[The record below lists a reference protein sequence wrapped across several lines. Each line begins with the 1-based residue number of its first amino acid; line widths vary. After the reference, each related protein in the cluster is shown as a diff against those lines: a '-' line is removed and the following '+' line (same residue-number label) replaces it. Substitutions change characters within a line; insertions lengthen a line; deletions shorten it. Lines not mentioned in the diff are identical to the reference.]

1 MKIVNIILTC
11 QNGGAEQAFIDY
23 SVALKNLGHEILAIT
38 RNDAPYA
45 AEVENLG
52 ITVKKTPN
60 KLGFYDIFTVKK
72 IHEIL
77 KEFNADAV
85 IAHAGRSTVLA
96 RRAIAKIKNKKTFLI
111 AVNHSMNVKRSIGAD
126 IILSV
131 NKEIFLRTINAG
143 QSEAKSFVIQNA
155 IDLSDAPKIASK
167 IDLQNKE
174 TIVLGG
180 MGRLDIAKGF
190 RFTIKAIKKLE
201 EFAKANNLNKKFVFK
216 IAGSGAREYY
226 LRNLVKELNIESQI
240 EFLGWIKNKKEF
252 FDAIDIFV
260 MSSERETFGLVVL
273 EAMKFRKPIIST
285 DADGPKEFLKNE
297 IDALM
302 VNLQPLENIENRIA
316 DAVLRMVSDPEL
328 PEKLV
333 AKAFVKVSDKF
344 SYKAL
349 EKYFEEIVG
358 RVES

>member
-1 MKIVNIILTC
+1 MKIIHIILTS

-23 SVALKNLGHEILAIT
+23 SVALKKLGHEILAIIK
-38 RNDAPYA
+38 NDAPYA
-45 AEVENLG
+45 AAVENLG
-52 ITVKKTPN
+52 ITVKKVPN

-77 KEFNADAV
+77 QEFNADAV

-96 RRAIAKIKNKKTFLI
+96 RRAIAKIKNKIFLI

-155 IDLSDAPKIASK
+155 IDLSDAPKVAPK
-167 IDLQNKE
+167 TDWQNKE
-174 TIVLGG
+174 IIVLGG
-180 MGRLDIAKGF
+180 IGRLDIAKGF

-216 IAGSGAREYY
+216 LAGSGAHEDY
-226 LRNLVKELNIESQI
+226 LRNLAKELNVESKI

-273 EAMKFRKPIIST
+273 EAMKFCKPIIST
-285 DADGPKEFLKNE
+285 ESDGPKEFLRNE

-302 VNLQPLENIENRIA
+302 VNLQPLENIENRI
-316 DAVLRMVSDPEL
+316 VSI
-328 PEKLV
+328 
-333 AKAFVKVSDKF
+333 KF
-344 SYKAL
+344 I
-349 EKYFEEIVG
+349 F
-358 RVES
+358 

>member
-1 MKIVNIILTC
+1 
-11 QNGGAEQAFIDY
+11 
-23 SVALKNLGHEILAIT
+23 
-38 RNDAPYA
+38 
-45 AEVENLG
+45 
-52 ITVKKTPN
+52 
-60 KLGFYDIFTVKK
+60 
-72 IHEIL
+72 
-77 KEFNADAV
+77 
-85 IAHAGRSTVLA
+85 
-96 RRAIAKIKNKKTFLI
+96 
-111 AVNHSMNVKRSIGAD
+111 MNVKRSIGAD

-155 IDLSDAPKIASK
+155 IDLSDAPKLASK
-167 IDLQNKE
+167 IDWQNKE

-216 IAGSGAREYY
+216 LAGSGAREDY
-226 LRNLVKELNIESQI
+226 LRNLAKELNVESKI

-252 FDAIDIFV
+252 FDAIDIFI

-273 EAMKFRKPIIST
+273 EAMKFCKPIIST
-285 DADGPKEFLKNE
+285 ESDGPKEFLRNE

-316 DAVLRMVSDPEL
+316 DAVLRMVNEPKLAD
-328 PEKLV
+328 KLV
-333 AKAFVKVSDKF
+333 ANAFTKVNDKF

-358 RVES
+358 RAK

>member
-1 MKIVNIILTC
+1 MKIVHIILTS

-23 SVALKNLGHEILAIT
+23 SVALKKLGHEILAIIK
-38 RNDAPYA
+38 NDAPYA
-45 AEVENLG
+45 AAVENLG
-52 ITVKKTPN
+52 ITVKKIPN

-77 KEFNADAV
+77 QEFNADAV

-96 RRAIAKIKNKKTFLI
+96 RSAIAKIKNKIFLI

-155 IDLSDAPKIASK
+155 IDLSDAPKLASK
-167 IDLQNKE
+167 IDWQNKE

-201 EFAKANNLNKKFVFK
+201 EFVKANNLNKKFVFK
-216 IAGSGAREYY
+216 LAGSGAREDY
-226 LRNLVKELNIESQI
+226 LRNLAKDLNVESKI

-252 FDAIDIFV
+252 FDAIDIFI

-273 EAMKFRKPIIST
+273 EAMKFCKPIIST
-285 DADGPKEFLKNE
+285 ESDGPKEFLRNE

-316 DAVLRMVSDPEL
+316 DAVLRMVNEPKLAD
-328 PEKLV
+328 KLV
-333 AKAFVKVSDKF
+333 ANAFAKVNDKF

-358 RVES
+358 RAK

>member
-1 MKIVNIILTC
+1 MKIVHIILTS

-23 SVALKNLGHEILAIT
+23 SVALKKLGHEILAIIK
-38 RNDAPYA
+38 NDAPYA
-45 AEVENLG
+45 AAVENLG
-52 ITVKKTPN
+52 ITVKKISN

-77 KEFNADAV
+77 QEFNADAV

-96 RRAIAKIKNKKTFLI
+96 RRAIAKIKNKIFLI

-155 IDLSDAPKIASK
+155 IDLSDAPKVAPK
-167 IDLQNKE
+167 TDWQNKE

-180 MGRLDIAKGF
+180 IGRLDIAKGF

-216 IAGSGAREYY
+216 LAGSGAREDY
-226 LRNLVKELNIESQI
+226 LRNLAKELNVESKI

-252 FDAIDIFV
+252 FDAIDIFI

-273 EAMKFRKPIIST
+273 EAMKFCKPIIST
-285 DADGPKEFLKNE
+285 ESDGPKEFLRNE

-316 DAVLRMVSDPEL
+316 DAVLRMVNEPKLAD
-328 PEKLV
+328 KLV
-333 AKAFVKVSDKF
+333 ANAFAKVNDKF

-358 RVES
+358 RAR

>member
-1 MKIVNIILTC
+1 MKIVNIILTS

-23 SVALKNLGHEILAIT
+23 LVALKNLGHELLAIIK
-38 RNDAPYA
+38 NDAPYA
-45 AEVENLG
+45 EEVENLG
-52 ITVKKTPN
+52 ILVKKVPN
-60 KLGFYDIFTVKK
+60 KFGFYDIFTVNK

-77 KEFNADAV
+77 EEFNADAV
-85 IAHAGRSTVLA
+85 LAHAGRSTVLV
-96 RRAIAKIKNKKTFLI
+96 RRAISKIKNKKTFLI

-143 QSEAKSFVIQNA
+143 QSETKSFVIQNA
-155 IDLSDAPKIASK
+155 IDLSDAPSAAPK

-180 MGRLDIAKGF
+180 IGRLDIAKGF

-216 IAGSGAREYY
+216 LAGSGVREDY
-226 LRNLVKELNIESQI
+226 LRDLVRELNIESQI
-240 EFLGWIKNKKEF
+240 EFLGWMKNKKEF
-252 FDAIDIFV
+252 FESIDIFV

-273 EAMKFRKPIIST
+273 EAMKFQKPIIST
-285 DADGPKEFLKNE
+285 DADGPKEFLRNDV
-297 IDALM
+297 DALM

-316 DAVLRMVSDPEL
+316 DAVLRMASEPEL
-328 PEKLV
+328 ADKLV
-333 AKAFVKVSDKF
+333 KNAFVKVNDKF

-358 RVES
+358 RVKS

>member
-1 MKIVNIILTC
+1 MKIVHIILTS

-23 SVALKNLGHEILAIT
+23 SVALKKLGHEILAIIK
-38 RNDAPYA
+38 NDAPYA

-52 ITVKKTPN
+52 ITVKKVPN

-77 KEFNADAV
+77 QEFNADAV
-85 IAHAGRSTVLA
+85 IAHGGRSTVLA
-96 RRAIAKIKNKKTFLI
+96 RSAIAKIKNKIFLI

-155 IDLSDAPKIASK
+155 IDLSDAPKVASK
-167 IDLQNKE
+167 IDWQNKE

-216 IAGSGAREYY
+216 LAGSGAREDY
-226 LRNLVKELNIESQI
+226 LRNLAKELNVESKI

-260 MSSERETFGLVVL
+260 MSSEFETFGLVVL

-285 DADGPKEFLKNE
+285 ESDGPKEFLRNE

-302 VNLQPLENIENRIA
+302 VNLQPLENIEDRIV
-316 DAVLRMVSDPEL
+316 DAVLRMVNEPKLAD
-328 PEKLV
+328 KLV
-333 AKAFVKVSDKF
+333 ANAFAKVNDKF

-358 RVES
+358 RAS

>member
-1 MKIVNIILTC
+1 MKIAHIILTS

-23 SVALKNLGHEILAIT
+23 SVALKNLGHEILAIIK
-38 RNDAPYA
+38 NDAPYA

-52 ITVKKTPN
+52 ITVKKVPN

-96 RRAIAKIKNKKTFLI
+96 RRAIVKIKNKKTFLI

-143 QSEAKSFVIQNA
+143 QSETKSFVIQNA
-155 IDLSDAPKIASK
+155 IDLSDAPKVASK

-174 TIVLGG
+174 TIILGG

-190 RFTIKAIKKLE
+190 YFTIKAIKKLE
-201 EFAKANNLNKKFVFK
+201 DFTKANNLNKKFVFK
-216 IAGSGAREYY
+216 LAGSGVQEDY

-240 EFLGWIKNKKEF
+240 EFLGWMKNKKGF
-252 FDAIDIFV
+252 FESIDIFV

-273 EAMKFRKPIIST
+273 EAMKFCKPIIST
-285 DADGPKEFLKNE
+285 DADGPKEFLRNE

-302 VNLQPLENIENRIA
+302 VNLQPLESVENRIA
-316 DAVLRMVSDPEL
+316 DAVLRMVSEPEL
-328 PEKLV
+328 ADKLV
-333 AKAFVKVSDKF
+333 ANAFAKVNDKF

-358 RVES
+358 RVKS

>member
-1 MKIVNIILTC
+1 MKIVHIILTS

-23 SVALKNLGHEILAIT
+23 SVALKKLGHEILAIIK
-38 RNDAPYA
+38 NDAPYA
-45 AEVENLG
+45 AAVENLG
-52 ITVKKTPN
+52 ITVKKVAN

-77 KEFNADAV
+77 QEFNADAV

-96 RRAIAKIKNKKTFLI
+96 RRAIAKIKNKIFLI

-155 IDLSDAPKIASK
+155 IDLSDAPKVASK
-167 IDLQNKE
+167 IDWQNKE

-216 IAGSGAREYY
+216 LAGSGAHEDY
-226 LRNLVKELNIESQI
+226 LRNLAKELNVESKI

-273 EAMKFRKPIIST
+273 EAMKFCKPIIST
-285 DADGPKEFLKNE
+285 ESDGPKEFLRNE

-302 VNLQPLENIENRIA
+302 VNLQPLENIENRIV
-316 DAVLRMVSDPEL
+316 DAVLRMVNEPKLAD
-328 PEKLV
+328 KLV
-333 AKAFVKVSDKF
+333 ANAFAKVNDKF

-358 RVES
+358 RAR

>member
-1 MKIVNIILTC
+1 MKIVHIILTS

-23 SVALKNLGHEILAIT
+23 SVALKNLGHEILAIIK
-38 RNDAPYA
+38 NDAPYA
-45 AEVENLG
+45 DAVEKLG
-52 ITVKKTPN
+52 ITVKKVPN

-77 KEFNADAV
+77 EEFNADTV

-143 QSEAKSFVIQNA
+143 QSETASFVIQNA
-155 IDLSDAPKIASK
+155 IDLSDAPIVASK

-190 RFTIKAIKKLE
+190 RFVIRTIKKLE
-201 EFAKANNLNKKFVFK
+201 ELAKADNLNKKFVFK
-216 IAGSGAREYY
+216 IAGSGEREDY
-226 LRNLVKELNIESQI
+226 LRNLAKELNVESKI
-240 EFLGWIKNKKEF
+240 EFLGWMKNKKEF
-252 FDAIDIFV
+252 FNSIDIFI

-285 DADGPKEFLKNE
+285 DADGPKEFLRNDV
-297 IDALM
+297 DALM
-302 VNLQPLENIENRIA
+302 VNLQPLDNIENRIA
-316 DAVLRMVSDPEL
+316 DAVLRMVNEPEL
-328 PEKLV
+328 VNKLV
-333 AKAFVKVSDKF
+333 ENAFAKVNEKF

-358 RVES
+358 RVKS

>member
-1 MKIVNIILTC
+1 MKIVHIILTS

-23 SVALKNLGHEILAIT
+23 SVALKKLGHEILAIIK
-38 RNDAPYA
+38 NDAPYA
-45 AEVENLG
+45 AAVENLG
-52 ITVKKTPN
+52 ITVKKIPN

-77 KEFNADAV
+77 QEFNADAV

-96 RRAIAKIKNKKTFLI
+96 RSAIAKIKNKIFLI

-155 IDLSDAPKIASK
+155 IDLSDAPKLASK
-167 IDLQNKE
+167 IDWQNKE

-180 MGRLDIAKGF
+180 MGRLDISKGF

-201 EFAKANNLNKKFVFK
+201 EFVKANNLNKKFVFK
-216 IAGSGAREYY
+216 LAGSGAREDY
-226 LRNLVKELNIESQI
+226 LRNLAKELNVESKI

-252 FDAIDIFV
+252 FDAIDIFI

-273 EAMKFRKPIIST
+273 EAMKFCKPIIST
-285 DADGPKEFLKNE
+285 ESDGPKEFLRNE

-316 DAVLRMVSDPEL
+316 DAVLRMVNEPKLAD
-328 PEKLV
+328 KLV
-333 AKAFVKVSDKF
+333 ANAFAKVNDKF

-358 RVES
+358 RAK

>member
-1 MKIVNIILTC
+1 MKIVHIILTS

-23 SVALKNLGHEILAIT
+23 SVALQKLGHEILAIIK
-38 RNDAPYA
+38 NDAPYA
-45 AEVENLG
+45 DAVENLG
-52 ITVKKTPN
+52 ITVKKVPN

-77 KEFNADAV
+77 QEFNADAV

-96 RRAIAKIKNKKTFLI
+96 RRAIAKIKNKIFLI

-143 QSEAKSFVIQNA
+143 QSETKSFVIQNA
-155 IDLSDAPKIASK
+155 IDLSDAPKVASK

-180 MGRLDIAKGF
+180 MGRLDSVKGF
-190 RFTIKAIKKLE
+190 CFTIKAIKKLE
-201 EFAKANNLNKKFVFK
+201 EFAKANNLNKNFVFK
-216 IAGSGAREYY
+216 LAGSGACEDY
-226 LRNLVKELNIESQI
+226 LRNLAKELNVESKI

-252 FDAIDIFV
+252 FEAIDIFV

-285 DADGPKEFLKNE
+285 DADGPKEFLRNE

-302 VNLQPLENIENRIA
+302 VNLQPLESVENRIA
-316 DAVLRMVSDPEL
+316 DAVLRMVSEPEL
-328 PEKLV
+328 ADKLV
-333 AKAFVKVSDKF
+333 ANAFAKVNDKF

-358 RVES
+358 RVKS

>member
-1 MKIVNIILTC
+1 MKIVHIILTS

-23 SVALKNLGHEILAIT
+23 SVALKKLGHEILAIIK
-38 RNDAPYA
+38 NDAPYA
-45 AEVENLG
+45 AAVENLG
-52 ITVKKTPN
+52 ITVKKIPN

-77 KEFNADAV
+77 QEFNADAV

-96 RRAIAKIKNKKTFLI
+96 RSAIAKIKNKIFLI

-155 IDLSDAPKIASK
+155 IDLSDAPKLASK
-167 IDLQNKE
+167 IDWQNKE

-201 EFAKANNLNKKFVFK
+201 EFVKANNLNKKFVFK
-216 IAGSGAREYY
+216 LAGSGAREDY
-226 LRNLVKELNIESQI
+226 LRNLAKELNVESKI

-252 FDAIDIFV
+252 FDAIDIFI

-273 EAMKFRKPIIST
+273 EAMKFCKPIIST
-285 DADGPKEFLKNE
+285 ESDGPKEFLRNE

-316 DAVLRMVSDPEL
+316 DAVLRMVNEPKLAD
-328 PEKLV
+328 KLV
-333 AKAFVKVSDKF
+333 ANAFAKVNDKF

-358 RVES
+358 RAK